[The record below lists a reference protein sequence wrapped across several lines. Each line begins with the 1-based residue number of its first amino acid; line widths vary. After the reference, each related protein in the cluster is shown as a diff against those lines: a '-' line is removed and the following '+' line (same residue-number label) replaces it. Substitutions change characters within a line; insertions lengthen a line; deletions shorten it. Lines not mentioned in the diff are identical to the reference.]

1 MNTNNNI
8 DARSLVLDRMIRD
21 EKDSFPP
28 SRNGEN
34 EIIDF
39 IMENVDLALTAE
51 QIDYLLFRSSPPF
64 NPDRE
69 DYFDVLDRMIS
80 EAKALGNKE
89 RVKCIYMKIPFYP
102 EDKDFERKTEFVKSG
117 IDYFLSIGSS
127 REAGELYLDL
137 AHHAYADIKERIAF
151 CEQALEYLDNSS
163 KEYAGALAASK
174 MLHHMECHEN
184 EACLH
189 YCAFGEAVSRNG
201 ESIFVSLMHQALLG
215 WGNRIRCIFAP
226 RF

>member
-8 DARSLVLDRMIRD
+8 DARSLMLDRMIRD

-39 IMENVDLALTAE
+39 IMENADLALTAE

-137 AHHAYADIKERIAF
+137 AHHAYADIKELSA
-151 CEQALEYLDNSS
+151 
-163 KEYAGALAASK
+163 YA
-174 MLHHMECHEN
+174 
-184 EACLH
+184 
-189 YCAFGEAVSRNG
+189 
-201 ESIFVSLMHQALLG
+201 
-215 WGNRIRCIFAP
+215 
-226 RF
+226 